1 MYLMLFSHGV
11 ESIGLVPIEDW
22 RALLRRAQRLC
33 AFVGVDERSYPRDF
47 AVFVRYCYD
56 LQRKIAARYPL
67 PGPLMPERLDR
78 FLRDNHGRYAMQW
91 R

>member
-1 MYLMLFSHGV
+1 
-11 ESIGLVPIEDW
+11 
-22 RALLRRAQRLC
+22 
-33 AFVGVDERSYPRDF
+33 VDERSYPRDF